1 MDEIL
6 YNIRKEMLTNMFNDE
21 NYRPMKLKELCV
33 LLNVPKDER
42 EDLKLI
48 LDRMVSEGLITIGSR
63 GCYEKP
69 APDELVGTFLGTQ
82 RGFGFVRVDG
92 RENDIFIPEEY
103 TKNAFHEDEV
113 AVKIVSEADRGLW
126 L

>member
-69 APDELVGTFLGTQ
+69 APDGACG
-82 RGFGFVRVDG
+82 
-92 RENDIFIPEEY
+92 DIFG
-103 TKNAFHEDEV
+103 NRREDL
-113 AVKIVSEADRGLW
+113 ALCVSMAGKTIFLFRRNIQKMLFMKMR
-126 L
+126 LR

>member
-1 MDEIL
+1 MEGKLEKATKILAVLFFVLALALNLSWGTLIFGQITLLVIRVLFLVMILFDWEVTSMDEIL

-48 LDRMVSEGLITIGSR
+48 LDRMVSEGLNYNR
-63 GCYEKP
+63 KP
-69 APDELVGTFLGTQ
+69 RLL
-82 RGFGFVRVDG
+82 
-92 RENDIFIPEEY
+92 
-103 TKNAFHEDEV
+103 
-113 AVKIVSEADRGLW
+113 
-126 L
+126 